1 MITMDTAT
9 KIANAMAH
17 EVRNGSQGGTYSLTR
32 RPVPT
37 DGYVVG
43 GVVPSLINPTW
54 EQVADFVSECPSD
67 YVGYWYDTDGSL
79 YVDAVEITTSERYAR
94 RLCALR
100 SEIAYY
106 DISTDSEVRV

>member
-1 MITMDTAT
+1 MDTAT
-9 KIANAMAH
+9 KIAHSMANA
-17 EVRNGSQGGTYSLTR
+17 VRHGSEGGTYSLTR

-54 EQVADFVSECPSD
+54 TQVADFVADCPSD

-106 DISTDSEVRV
+106 SINDDQEVRV

>member
-1 MITMDTAT
+1 MDTAT
-9 KIANAMAH
+9 KIANSMAN
-17 EVRNGSQGGTYSLTR
+17 EIRNGSEGGTYSLNR
-32 RPVPT
+32 RPVPA

-54 EQVADFVSECPSD
+54 EQVADFVADCPSD
-67 YVGYWYDTDGSL
+67 YVGYWRDSADGSL

-106 DISTDSEVRV
+106 SISEGQEVRV